1 MTTIIRSNV
10 TLSSP
15 QPGSVILPAL
25 GVSGITHRWSAE
37 HIEGKPGAVVERVPD
52 AIGGVELAA
61 SGGTAILRQSA
72 SGKRFI
78 DLSSEISAGATYQQ
92 NRLVGGASS
101 DSNVAFTLAG
111 IIYWE
116 KISSGQSYGVL
127 NTSNSPSTQA
137 LSLDAQNGRISC
149 YAGNSGVIIS
159 TGPTT
164 KTGWHT
170 CTVSYKANGEE
181 VLCLDNGAIVRG
193 EVHTTTAGAPITAVS
208 INSFGISGRP
218 DTKVKVSEYAFINHA
233 LTDAE
238 IRAAHTAMAKLLP
251 E

>member
-10 TLSSP
+10 TLSNP
-15 QPGSVILPAL
+15 QPGSVILPSL

-37 HIEGKPGAVVERVPD
+37 HVEGKPGAVVERVPD
-52 AIGGVELAA
+52 AIGEVPLAA
-61 SGGTAILRQSA
+61 SGGAAILRQSA

-92 NRLVGGASS
+92 NRLVGVPVNE
-101 DSNVAFTLAG
+101 SNVAFTLAG

-127 NTSNSPSTQA
+127 NTYSSPSTQA
-137 LSLDAQNGRISC
+137 LSLDSQNSRISV
-149 YAGNSGVIIS
+149 YAGSSGIILS
-159 TGPTT
+159 TPPST
-164 KTGWHT
+164 KSGWHT
-170 CTVSYKANGEE
+170 CTVSYQANGEE
-181 VLCLDNGAIVRG
+181 ILCLDNGTITRG
-193 EVHTTTAGAPITAVS
+193 EVHATTAGVPITPVPV
-208 INSFGISGRP
+208 NSFGMSGRP
-218 DTKVKVSEYAFINHA
+218 DTKVKVSEFAFINRV
-233 LTDAE
+233 LSDAE